1 MSLALHRPTLWTPSR
16 PWWHRAKDA
25 VLAAGDFV
33 LGDTGKRKVLSNG
46 KFAAKNASD
55 ACDECCGGC
64 PASVFIT
71 VADVVRCTTCML
83 RNTFTGGATAVDML
97 AVNGTFEVPF
107 VEDQIANSVCRYFGE
122 IDTGSNVIE
131 ITQYNDCCVTPSTP
145 GSYNAETTII
155 QFDLLWSYLH
165 NVWIFIEVSP
175 DVGPDGAFLYGDV
188 GGTTGVA
195 YDEAATNER
204 TVSDCNKPC
213 DGFSTYST
221 SGYGGTAVISR
232 NAP

>member
-1 MSLALHRPTLWTPSR
+1 MKLLTPQRKIIDPRRPRQPGKRICPRCLRPTREWAR
-16 PWWHRAKDA
+16 ANRHRMGSML
-25 VLAAGDFV
+25 LAI
-33 LGDTGKRKVLSNG
+33 
-46 KFAAKNASD
+46 
-55 ACDECCGGC
+55 CCCEEGC
-64 PASVFIT
+64 PSSVFIT